1 MLPVSGMDERN
12 PGQQAQAGRDPA
24 SSPDRAAI
32 MPQLPYS
39 LHYPE
44 DHLSSIS
51 FEEIMFTI
59 MSATQDTFKSY
70 MDTDIFAGKVEKK
83 INPMR
88 SDVVGIVGVAGD
100 RVGYILF
107 ATERASADQIAKE
120 LLMLE
125 EADDDSVN
133 DAVGEVT
140 NNIAGVF
147 KTKYHEQYGNVALGL
162 PLVVSGRIQPIV
174 DPPEQSSAA
183 KDGSMSVQCKG
194 VTIPFTTMDGRI
206 TFRVMVYM

>member
-1 MLPVSGMDERN
+1 M
-12 PGQQAQAGRDPA
+12 
-24 SSPDRAAI
+24 
-32 MPQLPYS
+32 
-39 LHYPE
+39 
-44 DHLSSIS
+44 SSIT

-70 MDTDIFAGKVEKK
+70 MDTDTYAGKVEKK

-88 SDVVGIVGVAGD
+88 SDIVGIVGVAGD

-107 ATERASADQIAKE
+107 ATERESAVEIAKA

-125 EADDDSVN
+125 DADEEAIS

-147 KTKYHEQYGNVALGL
+147 KTKYHEQYGSVALGL
-162 PLVVSGRIQPIV
+162 PLVVSGRIRPV
-174 DPPEQSSAA
+174 SEPPETPT
-183 KDGSMSVQCKG
+183 KEGSMSVQCKG
-194 VTIPFTTMDGRI
+194 VTIPFATMDGKI

>member
-1 MLPVSGMDERN
+1 MSG
-12 PGQQAQAGRDPA
+12 
-24 SSPDRAAI
+24 I
-32 MPQLPYS
+32 T
-39 LHYPE
+39 
-44 DHLSSIS
+44 

-70 MDTDIFAGKVEKK
+70 MNVDIFAGKVEKK

-107 ATERASADQIAKE
+107 ATEKDSATQISQA
-120 LLMLE
+120 LLMLDDPDE
-125 EADDDSVN
+125 ESIN

-147 KTKYHEQYGNVALGL
+147 KTKYHEQYGSVALGL
-162 PLVVSGRIQPIV
+162 PMVVSGAVRPIT
-174 DPPEQSSAA
+174 DPPEPETSH
-183 KDGSMSVQCKG
+183 DGSLGVQCKG
-194 VTIPFTTMDGRI
+194 VTIPFTTMDGKI
-206 TFRVMVYM
+206 SFRVMVYM

>member
-1 MLPVSGMDERN
+1 
-12 PGQQAQAGRDPA
+12 
-24 SSPDRAAI
+24 
-32 MPQLPYS
+32 
-39 LHYPE
+39 
-44 DHLSSIS
+44 LSSIT

-83 INPMR
+83 INPLS

-107 ATERASADQIAKE
+107 ATEKGPAEQIAKE
-120 LLMLE
+120 LLMIE
-125 EADDDSVN
+125 EADDEAVN

-147 KTKYHEQYGNVALGL
+147 KTKYHELYGSVALGL
-162 PLVVSGRIQPIV
+162 PLVVSGRLRPIV
-174 DPPEQSSAA
+174 DPPDQAA
-183 KDGSMSVQCKG
+183 KEGSMSVQCKG
-194 VTIPFTTMDGRI
+194 VTIPFTTIDGRI

>member
-1 MLPVSGMDERN
+1 MSG
-12 PGQQAQAGRDPA
+12 
-24 SSPDRAAI
+24 
-32 MPQLPYS
+32 
-39 LHYPE
+39 
-44 DHLSSIS
+44 IS

-83 INPMR
+83 INPLR

-107 ATERASADQIAKE
+107 ATEKASAQQIAKE
-120 LLMLE
+120 LLMLD
-125 EADDDSVN
+125 EADDEAIN
-133 DAVGEVT
+133 DAVGEVA

-147 KTKYHEQYGNVALGL
+147 KTKYHEQYGSVALGL
-162 PLVVSGRIQPIV
+162 PLVVSGRLRPIT
-174 DPPEQSSAA
+174 DPPEQPGS
-183 KDGSMSVQCKG
+183 DPSMSVQCKG
-194 VTIPFTTMDGRI
+194 VTIPFTTMDSRI

>member
-1 MLPVSGMDERN
+1 
-12 PGQQAQAGRDPA
+12 
-24 SSPDRAAI
+24 
-32 MPQLPYS
+32 
-39 LHYPE
+39 
-44 DHLSSIS
+44 LSSIT

-59 MSATQDTFKSY
+59 MSAAQDTFKSY
-70 MDTDIFAGKVEKK
+70 MNMDIYAGKVEKK

-88 SDVVGIVGVAGD
+88 SDIVGIVGVAGD

-107 ATERASADQIAKE
+107 ATERVSAVEIAKS

-125 EADDDSVN
+125 DADEESIS

-147 KTKYHEQYGNVALGL
+147 KTKYHEQYGSVALGL
-162 PLVVSGRIQPIV
+162 PLVVAGSIRPITE
-174 DPPEQSSAA
+174 PPEPPSSE
-183 KDGSMSVQCKG
+183 GSMSVQCKG

>member
-1 MLPVSGMDERN
+1 M
-12 PGQQAQAGRDPA
+12 
-24 SSPDRAAI
+24 
-32 MPQLPYS
+32 
-39 LHYPE
+39 
-44 DHLSSIS
+44 SSIT

-70 MDTDIFAGKVEKK
+70 MDTDIYAGKVEKK

-107 ATERASADQIAKE
+107 ATERESADQIAKE

-125 EADDDSVN
+125 EADDESIN

-147 KTKYHEQYGNVALGL
+147 KTKYHEQYGSVALGL
-162 PLVVSGRIQPIV
+162 PLVVSGRIRPIAELADV
-174 DPPEQSSAA
+174 VP